1 MSAPILKV
9 DIQANAKQLELAIN
23 KATAKIQELGAK
35 IQSLPSGDKQFNKLA
50 RELARTENTFKQLE
64 NSYSKLGLATDD
76 IAPKLQQVG
85 NASKSARTALTSL
98 SLTVQDLPFGFLG
111 IQNNLPGIIQ
121 GFGNLTQTTN
131 GKVLPALKE
140 IGKSLLGPAGIFLAF
155 SAVTSAVTILIQK
168 YGSLGGAIDALFNKQ
183 NALSAE
189 FKKANDSYQEY
200 IKNQKT
206 VSEVTDKG
214 TTSQSGQIAIV
225 DQLTKKATNLTLSQ
239 KEQKNALLQLQQI
252 SGDYYG
258 NLKIG
263 ANNVDAIRQAT
274 IEYTKAL
281 QAKAKIEQYSNQIS
295 DIEFQLAQQKRFTN
309 QLKTSKDS
317 ANAVSKANFD
327 NAISLQKLGISTF
340 YTVGATAKANEEYK
354 QNETAINSLNA
365 EKKIYNDLLNQE
377 VDALSQVYRETDK
390 HNKKV
395 KEGEIYIHQF
405 SKAYMDWTD
414 RLWNAPYI
422 ETARNLSA
430 FNFVLDKI
438 AQSSENARMATDKL
452 NVSVQNLIT
461 EGFLKIQQETDLSFG
476 LKRFTDNVFD
486 NIGKRI
492 KDFQLTV
499 RNVYPVLQSTFIG
512 PMEDAFKSFLDTG
525 KFAFKE
531 FTKAVLDSIKQIV
544 ARLAATGIVASLAIL
559 LSGGFAAGT
568 GVAGLKTLGAAL
580 LSSVGAN
587 TGGQLGLRP
596 IANPSFGGIG
606 AGPMAMSGS
615 VNLTLRGSDLVGAL
629 NRTNTNIN
637 RIG

>member
-9 DIQANAKQLELAIN
+9 DIAANANQLLAAIN
-23 KATAKIQELGAK
+23 KAQSKFDELGAK
-35 IQSLPSGDKQFNKLA
+35 INSLPTGDKQFNKIS
-50 RELARTENTFKQLE
+50 RELARTQNTLKQLSD
-64 NSYSKLGLATDD
+64 SYNKLGVETEQV
-76 IAPKLQQVG
+76 APKLQQLG
-85 NASKSARTALTSL
+85 NSSKSARTALTSL
-98 SLTVQDLPFGFLG
+98 SLTIQDLPFGFLG
-111 IQNNLPGIIQ
+111 IQNNLPGVIQ
-121 GFGNLTQTTN
+121 GFGNLTTTTN

-140 IGKSLLGPAGIFLAF
+140 IGKSLLGPAGIFLGF
-155 SAVTSAVTILIQK
+155 SAVTSIITVLVQK
-168 YGSLGGAIDALFNKQ
+168 YGSLGNAIDAIFNKQ
-183 NALSAE
+183 SALSAE
-189 FKKANDSYQEY
+189 IKKATDNYQEY
-200 IKNQKT
+200 IKNQRS

-214 TTSQSGQIAIV
+214 ITSQSGQIAIIE
-225 DQLTKKATNLTLSQ
+225 QLTKKATNLTTSQ
-239 KEQKNALLQLQQI
+239 KDQKNALLQLQQI

-263 ANNVDAIRQAT
+263 AENTDKIKEAT
-274 IEYTKAL
+274 IAYTKAL

-295 DIEFQLAQQKRFTN
+295 DIDFQLAQQKRFTN
-309 QLKTSKDS
+309 QLKNTKDS
-317 ANAVSKANFD
+317 SNAVATANFN
-327 NAISLQKLGISTF
+327 NAMALQKLGISTF

-354 QNETAINSLNA
+354 ANTTAINSLNA

-377 VDALSQVYRETDK
+377 VDALSKVYIEIDN

-414 RLWNAPYI
+414 KLWNAPYI

-476 LKRFTDNVFD
+476 LKTFTNNVFD
-486 NIGKRI
+486 NIGKKI
-492 KDFQLTV
+492 KDFQATI
-499 RNVYPVLQSTFIG
+499 RNVYPILQSTFVA

-544 ARLAATGIVASLAIL
+544 AKLVATGVVATLAIL

-568 GVAGLKTLGAAL
+568 GATGLKTLGAAL

-587 TGGQLGLRP
+587 TGGPLGLRP
-596 IANPSFGGIG
+596 VANPSFGGIG

-615 VNLTLRGSDLVGAL
+615 VNLTLRGTDLVGSI
-629 NRTNTNIN
+629 NRTNININ

>member
-9 DIQANAKQLELAIN
+9 DIQANASQLLSAIN
-23 KATAKIQELGAK
+23 KGLARIKELGAT
-35 IQSLPSGDKQFNKLA
+35 IESLPTGDKQFNKLS
-50 RELARTENTFKQLE
+50 RELARTQNSVKQLSD
-64 NSYSKLGLATDD
+64 SYNKLGLETEQV
-76 IAPKLQQVG
+76 APKMQQLG
-85 NASKSARTALTSL
+85 NSSKSARTALTSL

-121 GFGNLTQTTN
+121 GFGNLTATTN

-155 SAVTSAVTILIQK
+155 SVVTSAVTILVQK

-183 NALSAE
+183 NALSNE
-189 FKKANDSYQEY
+189 FKRANDSYQEY
-200 IKNQKT
+200 IKNQRIVT
-206 VSEVTDKG
+206 EVTDKG

-225 DQLTKKATNLTLSQ
+225 DQLTKKATNLTISQ
-239 KEQKNALLQLQQI
+239 TEQKNALLQLQQI
-252 SGDYYG
+252 SGDYYS

-263 ANNVDAIRQAT
+263 ANNVNAIREAT

-317 ANAVSKANFD
+317 ANAVSKANFN
-327 NAISLQKLGISTF
+327 NAISLQKIGISTF
-340 YTVGATAKANEEYK
+340 YTIGVTEKANKQYK
-354 QNETAINSLNA
+354 QNQTAINSLNA
-365 EKKIYNDLLNQE
+365 EKKIYNDLLNEE
-377 VDALSQVYRETDK
+377 VDALTKVYRQTDN

-405 SKAYMDWTD
+405 SKAYMEWTD
-414 RLWNAPYI
+414 KLYNAPYI
-422 ETARNLSA
+422 EAARNLSA
-430 FNFVLDKI
+430 WNFVLDKV
-438 AQSSENARMATDKL
+438 AQSSEDARMANDKL
-452 NVSVQNLIT
+452 EPAIQDVINAGYQQIKMQT
-461 EGFLKIQQETDLSFG
+461 EMSTGLQQFT
-476 LKRFTDNVFD
+476 KNITDNTG
-486 NIGKRI
+486 IAI
-492 KDFQLTV
+492 KNFLNTIKS
-499 RNVYPVLQSTFIG
+499 VYPILQSTFVA
-512 PMEDAFKSFLDTG
+512 PLEDAFKSFLDTG

-531 FTKAVLDSIKQIV
+531 FSKAVLDSIKQIV
-544 ARLAATGIVASLAIL
+544 ARLAATGIVATLAIL

-568 GVAGLKTLGAAL
+568 GAAGLKTLGAAL
-580 LSSVGAN
+580 LGSVGAN

-615 VNLTLRGSDLVGAL
+615 VNLTLRGSDLVGAI
-629 NRTNTNIN
+629 NRTNTNIG

>member
-9 DIQANAKQLELAIN
+9 DIQANASQLLSAIN
-23 KATAKIQELGAK
+23 KGLARIKELGAT
-35 IQSLPSGDKQFNKLA
+35 IESLPTGDKQFNKLS
-50 RELARTENTFKQLE
+50 RELARTQNTVKQLSD
-64 NSYSKLGLATDD
+64 SYNKLGLETEQV
-76 IAPKLQQVG
+76 APKMQQLG
-85 NASKSARTALTSL
+85 NSSKSARTALTSL

-111 IQNNLPGIIQ
+111 IQNNLPGVIQ
-121 GFGNLTQTTN
+121 GFGNLTATTN

-140 IGKSLLGPAGIFLAF
+140 IGKSLLGPAGIFLGF
-155 SAVTSAVTILIQK
+155 SAVTSVITILIQK
-168 YGSLGGAIDALFNKQ
+168 YGSLGNAIDAIFNKQ
-183 NALSAE
+183 SALSAQI
-189 FKKANDSYQEY
+189 KKATENYQEY
-200 IKNQKT
+200 LKNQKS
-206 VSEVTDKG
+206 VNEVTDRG
-214 TTSQSGQIAIV
+214 TTAQSGQIAIV
-225 DQLTKKATNLTLSQ
+225 EQLTKKATNLTASQ
-239 KEQKNALLQLQQI
+239 SDQKNALLQLQQI
-252 SGDYYG
+252 SQDYYG

-422 ETARNLSA
+422 EAARNLSA
-430 FNFVLDKI
+430 FNYVLDKI
-438 AQSSENARMATDKL
+438 AQSSEDARMATDKL
-452 NVSVQNLIT
+452 TFSVQNLIT
-461 EGFLKIQQETDLSFG
+461 EGFLQIKQETDLSFG
-476 LKRFTDNVFD
+476 LKKFTNDVFD

-492 KDFQLTV
+492 KDFQSTI

-531 FTKAVLDSIKQIV
+531 FTKAVLDSIKQII
-544 ARLAATGIVASLAIL
+544 ARLTATGIVASLAIL

-568 GVAGLKTLGAAL
+568 GAAGLKTLGAAL
-580 LSSVGAN
+580 LGSVGAN

-615 VNLTLRGSDLVGAL
+615 VNLTLRGSDLVGSL